1 MVESAELNDF
11 HYLLRVSRGEMGDLP
26 DFSLNFSFESLPLLI
41 FFCRGVLLRPSDKN
55 HLFRYPVYMYVK
67 KPFFIILVHFISH
80 TKLRFFKLTPKF
92 LFERFFLFL
101 LIITLNNYI
110 YNTTKKNTLT
120 IDINRVKQ
128 N

>member
-1 MVESAELNDF
+1 M
-11 HYLLRVSRGEMGDLP
+11 P
-26 DFSLNFSFESLPLLI
+26 
-41 FFCRGVLLRPSDKN
+41 LRPSDKN

-67 KPFFIILVHFISH
+67 KPFFIILAHFISH
-80 TKLRFFKLTPKF
+80 TKLRLLKLTPKF
-92 LFERFFLFL
+92 LFERFFLRKFFLLFFLVVCFLIYL
-101 LIITLNNYI
+101 LIIILNNYI

>member
-1 MVESAELNDF
+1 MI
-11 HYLLRVSRGEMGDLP
+11 LLKD
-26 DFSLNFSFESLPLLI
+26 I
-41 FFCRGVLLRPSDKN
+41 FLKI
-55 HLFRYPVYMYVK
+55 Y
-67 KPFFIILVHFISH
+67 
-80 TKLRFFKLTPKF
+80 
-92 LFERFFLFL
+92 L